1 MGSAYEKYHEATR
14 PEQRRPLKK
23 GSEDILLP
31 VIDRIDTTIKNAQ
44 HKVASGAAYI
54 SSRHREEVDEG
65 LLDLTWCSQELAR
78 LKRMIHNYQS

>member
-31 VIDRIDTTIKNAQ
+31 MIDRINTTLKDAQ
-44 HKVASGAAYI
+44 HKVASGTAYI
-54 SSRHREEVDEG
+54 SSKHREEVNEG
-65 LLDLTWCSQELAR
+65 LSDLTWCSQELTR
-78 LKRMIHNYQS
+78 LKRIVHNHQS